1 MLNSAYCLLLMMLA
15 QVTQADGPIIYA
27 QAPSRSEKSAP
38 SAEKPLIEK
47 AIDGLSVLG
56 DALTTKGQSTG
67 AAKDDNRSEV
77 PATPV
82 WARVSR
88 QFLAKQI
95 ERDVDRKKPVRDV
108 ILGTPIAG
116 ESHTTGKTRFVL
128 YPNDHRAMGEVEFV
142 GKVHAVT
149 VGHNGPATLYYLS
162 DSTFRAHKR
171 LTVGEDGLSALSATA
186 LAPTHLT
193 ATNIGI
199 SLPGLRGRI
208 AQRVAWRRVAK
219 SQSAADA
226 EVSDHTARDIRHDL
240 DVKMNESIA
249 SMQDKVQAQLAKL
262 QLADEHLVVR
272 SRSTPD
278 YVEVALCSDM
288 ASGEDFAIPSFSI
301 EGNPEIA
308 VRVHRTMLVRAMSDP
323 QIRGMVAPFVG
334 NAMKTWVAATPETAN
349 IPKTNLQVSNFST
362 GGEWTTLELRTSDEQ
377 VPQVAREEQANRKVT
392 R

>member
-1 MLNSAYCLLLMMLA
+1 MLNFAYCLLLMMLT
-15 QVTQADGPIIYA
+15 QVSQAEGQSSAA
-27 QAPSRSEKSAP
+27 QAPSRS
-38 SAEKPLIEK
+38 EKPLIEK

-56 DALTTKGQSTG
+56 DALTTKGQSNS
-67 AAKDDNRSEV
+67 AAKNENRNEV
-77 PATPV
+77 PATLV

-128 YPNDHRAMGEVEFV
+128 YPNDRQAVGEVEFV

-149 VGHNGPATLYYLS
+149 VGHNGPATLDYLS

-171 LTVGEDGLSALSATA
+171 LTVGEDGLSALNATA
-186 LAPTHLT
+186 VAPTHLT
-193 ATNIGI
+193 ATHIGI
-199 SLPGLRGRI
+199 SLPGLRGLI
-208 AQRVAWRRVAK
+208 AQRIAWRRVAK

-226 EVSDHTARDIRHDL
+226 EVSDHTARNIRHDL
-240 DVKMNESIA
+240 DAKMNESIA
-249 SMQDKVQAQLAKL
+249 SMQDKVRAQLAKL
-262 QLADEHLVVR
+262 PQADEHLVMR

-278 YVEVALCSDM
+278 YVEVALCPDNTSR
-288 ASGEDFAIPSFSI
+288 EDFVMPSFSI

-323 QIRGMVAPFVG
+323 QIRGMVAPFLG
-334 NAMKTWVAATPETAN
+334 KTFETWVAATPETPN
-349 IPKTNLQVSNFST
+349 NPKTNLQVSHFSA
-362 GGEWTTLELRTSDEQ
+362 GGEWTALELTTTGEHAPR
-377 VPQVAREEQANRKVT
+377 VAFEGQADGKLT